1 MLYSCNQAG
10 SFLARL
16 GRPEVSHCLGGLE
29 QYSAAY
35 EEAGEQAA
43 EMRRVYHQARSG
55 EQDLNHMSSVAPRIP
70 PHTSATMT
78 DQQVIPKKGSPKVN
92 AFRQA
97 KSSAQG

>member
-10 SFLARL
+10 IFLARL

-35 EEAGEQAA
+35 EEAGEQAT

-55 EQDLNHMSSVAPRIP
+55 EQDLNHMSSVTPRIT
-70 PHTSATMT
+70 PHNSATMT
-78 DQQVIPKKGSPKVN
+78 DQHIASKKGSPKVN
-92 AFRQA
+92 TFRQA
-97 KSSAQG
+97 ARY